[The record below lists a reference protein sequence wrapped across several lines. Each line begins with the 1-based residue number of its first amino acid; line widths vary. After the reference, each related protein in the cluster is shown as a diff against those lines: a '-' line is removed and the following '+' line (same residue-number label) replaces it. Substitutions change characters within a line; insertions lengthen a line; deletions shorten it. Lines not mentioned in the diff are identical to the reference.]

1 MTDIEICQRKMLY
14 PILNARAGASAGLA
28 GRSNGELNLQRT
40 KTMTIEIFYLAAQIQ
55 RWLNQRVARHLEAQ
69 AAKFT
74 R

>member
-1 MTDIEICQRKMLY
+1 
-14 PILNARAGASAGLA
+14 
-28 GRSNGELNLQRT
+28 
-40 KTMTIEIFYLAAQIQ
+40 MTIEIVYLAAQIQ